1 MIRST
6 TVSIPSNEALLSF
19 NGMENLLIKEDVT
32 TKLQSLAPVVI
43 GVERRYTD
51 AEEAMVLPS
60 QATMIVVKLLFSG
73 TRHLCHGDN
82 FRLVISLISS

>member
-1 MIRST
+1 
-6 TVSIPSNEALLSF
+6 
-19 NGMENLLIKEDVT
+19 MENILIKEDVT
-32 TKLQSLAPVVI
+32 TKLQSLVPVVI

-60 QATMIVVKLLFSG
+60 QATMIVVKLLFLG

-82 FRLVISLISS
+82 FRLVIISFISSFTSETSGTSLVMRSRSFS